1 MRVVRE
7 HVRPKVYFDEALFQS
22 VDDSSLLGL
31 DPKEKIKQD
40 EQASI
45 ILNSTLKPPKTKKD
59 IPTKC
64 MFLAYMK
71 TVEIN
76 DFMISI

>member
-7 HVRPKVYFDEALFQS
+7 HVRPKVYFDEAISQS

-45 ILNSTLKPPKTKKD
+45 ILNSTLPPPKTKN
-59 IPTKC
+59 
-64 MFLAYMK
+64 
-71 TVEIN
+71 IN
-76 DFMISI
+76 TY